1 GYARSIRPVH
11 TMNDGDTIYALSAGN
26 LEADI
31 NVVGTLASR
40 VMKQAVLN
48 AVLHTESFHGLP
60 AAKDMFNI

>member
-1 GYARSIRPVH
+1 
-11 TMNDGDTIYALSAGN
+11 MNDGDTIYALSAGN